1 MVVAEE
7 GKALFSHH
15 VLAAFAIEDAIV
27 VCFGLGSLSHHLL
40 TLLRVLGN
48 WHVKVGV
55 LDLHILVIVMVGLF
69 LNRCVWETELLHRSV
84 EIRILH
90 SNIIGILR
98 EVVLVLLVL
107 LSMVLLNGA
116 IKVGVL
122 NSDIVI
128 V

>member
-1 MVVAEE
+1 
-7 GKALFSHH
+7 
-15 VLAAFAIEDAIV
+15 
-27 VCFGLGSLSHHLL
+27 L

-69 LNRCVWETELLHRSV
+69 LNRCVWETELLHRGV

-107 LSMVLLNGA
+107 MSLVLLNGA
-116 IKVGVL
+116 IKIGVL

>member
-1 MVVAEE
+1 
-7 GKALFSHH
+7 
-15 VLAAFAIEDAIV
+15 
-27 VCFGLGSLSHHLL
+27 
-40 TLLRVLGN
+40 
-48 WHVKVGV
+48 
-55 LDLHILVIVMVGLF
+55 MVGLF

-98 EVVLVLLVL
+98 EVVLVLLML
-107 LSMVLLNGA
+107 MSLVLLNGA